1 MESLYQ
7 TYLKTV
13 VPKLKTERGYKN
25 VMQVP
30 KITKVVVNAGIGRF
44 IKDSGF
50 IDAVE
55 KTLSRITGQKPV
67 RTKSKKSIS
76 NFKIREGQEIGV
88 MVTLRGRQMYQF
100 LEKLI
105 RVTFP
110 RVRDFRGI
118 PSDAFDRQGNYTIGF
133 KEHIAFPEVKTEEID
148 KIHGLQIII
157 ATTAKNQDEGRALLT
172 ALGFPFAKNIKKS

>member
-1 MESLYQ
+1 METMYQ
-7 TYLKTV
+7 HYKTTV
-13 VPKLKTERGYKN
+13 VPKLQTELKLKN
-25 VMQVP
+25 IMQVP
-30 KITKVVVNAGIGRF
+30 RITKVVVNAGIGRF
-44 IKDSGF
+44 IKDTAF
-50 IDAVE
+50 IDTVE
-55 KTLSRITGQKPV
+55 KTLSRITGQKPM

-88 MVTLRGRQMYQF
+88 MVTLRGPRMFQF
-100 LEKLI
+100 LERLV

-118 PSDAFDRQGNYTIGF
+118 PEAAFDRQGNYTIGF

-157 ATTAKNQDEGRALLT
+157 NTTARNPEQGQALLK
-172 ALGFPFAKNIKKS
+172 ALGFPLAAKIRS